1 MFINHALKCQ
11 ANMLP
16 PLLAGGEP
24 RASGD
29 AGVWAGSSDRSLV
42 LGRGTQS
49 CWEGRRGCTSAPAAA
64 PGGQCQAA
72 TVTVS
77 PRTAE
82 SPAVTSACWHPAAG
96 ITSSQTKHFCYSLT
110 FHFQTSSK
118 PAPQRPSLGPRGN
131 ISTPKLHF
139 VPCVH

>member
-1 MFINHALKCQ
+1 MPSNVKQTCC
-11 ANMLP
+11 LP
-16 PLLAGGEP
+16 CWQEGSQGPAGTLGCGQGVGRAPWCWAEAP
-24 RASGD
+24 RA
-29 AGVWAGSSDRSLV
+29 AGRDGS
-42 LGRGTQS
+42 
-49 CWEGRRGCTSAPAAA
+49 AA
-64 PGGQCQAA
+64 PQHQQQLQVGSARQPLSPCP
-72 TVTVS
+72 

-82 SPAVTSACWHPAAG
+82 SPAVNSACWHPAAG
-96 ITSSQTKHFCYSLT
+96 DASSQTKHFCYSLT